1 MFEVSNSVQ
10 SKKDQVLTGAI
21 TCFEKKVFHAS
32 NPKKDDFDAIR
43 FAITIDGP
51 LGPIEIAEAVPP
63 RISHVKSKK
72 RRGTKMV
79 EEYSSATRL
88 VLALGLVT
96 LDELPTLVADPERVA
111 AIGEAARQLAADKT
125 PVTFRSTE
133 RVSKGG
139 QVFIGIDL
147 DSVKI
152 KA

>member
-1 MFEVSNSVQ
+1 M
-10 SKKDQVLTGAI
+10 LTGPAASPEGGLGSGRWRDASGAI
-21 TCFEKKVFHAS
+21 DLTNVWTS
-32 NPKKDDFDAIR
+32 V
-43 FAITIDGP
+43 
-51 LGPIEIAEAVPP
+51 IEFNLFLP
-63 RISHVKSKK
+63 R
-72 RRGTKMV
+72 
-79 EEYSSATRL
+79 RL